1 MAKAS
6 FLQQTHGPRHSRHSI
21 ASGLAFLV
29 VLLGVL
35 VAPLAARAQIGSD
48 RYSSIV
54 IDGGTGRVLSAMNAD
69 DERYPASLTKMMT
82 LYMLFEAVRDHRITF
97 DQLVP
102 VSEHAASMPP
112 TKLGLTPGT
121 RITVEQAVLGLVT
134 KSANDAAAALGELM
148 GGGEERFAEMM
159 TLRARAL
166 GMTHTQ
172 FRNAS
177 GLPDFNQVTT
187 ARDMAIL
194 ARHLIQDFP
203 DQYHYFSTASF
214 VFHGHLIPNHDPM
227 LRTYPGADGLK
238 TGYIDASGHNLVTSA
253 LRANVRLIG
262 VVLGAGSN
270 GERDQDMRAQLDDG
284 FERMDVPPIRMA
296 AASAPGM
303 HLPALIPSA
312 EAATLPRAARPVVP
326 ARNLVRL
333 ADAHTVGPAHPE
345 PTAWAVQIGAFS
357 TEAAARQA
365 AVATQRA
372 EGGTPRIEKG
382 FSNGKPVWRAQL
394 AGLSRADARA
404 TCAHHRGACSVLTD
418 QVASR

>member
-1 MAKAS
+1 MAKA
-6 FLQQTHGPRHSRHSI
+6 FPLQQTHGPRRSGSRAPSR
-21 ASGLAFLV
+21 LAFLAA
-29 VLLGVL
+29 LLGAL
-35 VAPLAARAQIGSD
+35 LAPLAARAQIGSD

-54 IDGGTGRVLSAMNAD
+54 IDAGTGRVLSAMNAD

-82 LYMLFEAVRDHRITF
+82 LYMLFEALRDNRVSL

-102 VSEHAASMPP
+102 VSEHAASMAP

-134 KSANDAAAALGELM
+134 KSANDAASALGELM

-194 ARHLIQDFP
+194 ARHLVQDFP
-203 DQYHYFSTASF
+203 DQYHYFSTPSF
-214 VFHGHLIPNHDPM
+214 VFRGHLIPNHDPM
-227 LRTYPGADGLK
+227 LRAYPGADGLK

-262 VVLGAGSN
+262 VVLGARSN
-270 GERDQDMRAQLDDG
+270 GERDLDMRAQLDDG
-284 FERMDVPPIRMA
+284 FERLDVPPIRMA
-296 AASAPGM
+296 V
-303 HLPALIPSA
+303 HLPELIPAA
-312 EAATLPRAARPVVP
+312 EAATPPRAGRSAAP
-326 ARNLVRL
+326 ARGLVHL
-333 ADAHTVGPAHPE
+333 ADARGETPTHPE
-345 PTAWAVQIGAFS
+345 PTAWAVQVGAFT

-365 AVATQRA
+365 AEATQHA
-372 EGGTPRIEKG
+372 EGGSLRIEKG
-382 FSNGKPVWRAQL
+382 FSNGRPIWRAQL
-394 AGLSRADARA
+394 AGLTRADARA
-404 TCAHHRGACSVLTD
+404 ACAHRHGACSVLPPD